1 MPDTDVAVEGL
12 TQGYGRRQ
20 VLFDITCT
28 FERGLTA
35 LLGLN
40 GAGKTTLIRSLVGD
54 LRPRSGSIR
63 LGDREMTDGWDRDQ
77 LAAIGYLPQEPR
89 LPGHMR
95 VRDAI
100 AYAQWL
106 KCGTGGQA
114 RRIDCLDRVGLVDRA
129 DAKVGSLSGGMKRR
143 LALACATVAHP
154 RLLLLDEPTVGLDP
168 EQRSSLRSLI
178 RVSAADCSV
187 VFSTHELGE
196 VDHFDPLVVVI
207 DHGRIGFAGSADEL
221 RQRAPTD
228 ASAQMRLELGFLT
241 VIASQG

>member
-1 MPDTDVAVEGL
+1 MSATDVVVEGL

-63 LGDREMTDGWDRDQ
+63 LGDRQMTNGWDRDQ
-77 LAAIGYLPQEPR
+77 LAVIGYLPQDPR

-114 RRIDCLDRVGLVDRA
+114 RRIACLDAVGLVSLA
-129 DAKVGSLSGGMKRR
+129 DSRVGSLSGGMKRR

-168 EQRSSLRSLI
+168 EQRSSLRELI
-178 RVSAADCSV
+178 QASAADCAV

-196 VDHFDPLVVVI
+196 VDHLDPLVLVI
-207 DHGRIGFAGSADEL
+207 DHGRIGFSGSADDL
-221 RQRAPTD
+221 RQRAPSD
-228 ASAQMRLELGFLT
+228 ASPQKRLELGFLSL
-241 VIASQG
+241 IAARG